1 MILFAGRLYPASE
14 QPRLL
19 DELEDRIN
27 GALARGRLSPETVVR
42 AIDRLGNM
50 LRAGELDDLIEQSGL
65 SGYMEKAREFA
76 SLLSREYL
84 VRKLNTELGEGFF
97 EPSETPPACGLAGI
111 KKMPLPLGT
120 LFHISAGNMDALPAY
135 TVVEGLLTGNVNI
148 LKLPQADNGLTVAAL
163 SKLIETEPSLAEYVY
178 VFDTPSSD
186 IAAMRRLSEMADG
199 VVVWGGDAAV
209 SAVRAM
215 APTGAKLIEWGH
227 RLSFAYISGDWTK
240 KKEEL
245 AALAAHIVSTEQ
257 LLCSSC
263 QTIFIDTDSMAET
276 EKFCRDF
283 LPLLQSARDAH
294 PMTDI
299 GAIAEMTLKNYTAEL
314 EAAISGAA
322 GKEPYAGRM
331 CRLTACEDSELALSD
346 MFGRVPVKR
355 LPRERL
361 MAVLRRKKGYLQ
373 TAGLLCDDS
382 DRAELTERL
391 IRCGVNRVTYAGNM
405 SAVFAGESHDGEYPL
420 RRYVR
425 IANAEM

>member
-1 MILFAGRLYPASE
+1 
-14 QPRLL
+14 
-19 DELEDRIN
+19 
-27 GALARGRLSPETVVR
+27 
-42 AIDRLGNM
+42 
-50 LRAGELDDLIEQSGL
+50 
-65 SGYMEKAREFA
+65 MEKAREFA

-84 VRKLNTELGEGFF
+84 VRKLNKELGEGFF

-245 AALAAHIVSTEQ
+245 AGRKT
-257 LLCSSC
+257 
-263 QTIFIDTDSMAET
+263 ET
-276 EKFCRDF
+276 EAREA
-283 LPLLQSARDAH
+283 LLNDPNVRRVMDMMEH
-294 PMTDI
+294 CDI
-299 GAIAEMTLKNYTAEL
+299 VLTGLGGIDVSRLKTAEIIREYQT
-314 EAAISGAA
+314 EAQAQELKEKGAVGCVCMMYYDINGNYVPCEWNEKCICLHLDKVRKNQMTVA
-322 GKEPYAGRM
+322 VACGDHKIMTILGALRGHLPNVLITDVNTAAKVLSRNEELFGKSPEA
-331 CRLTACEDSELALSD
+331 
-346 MFGRVPVKR
+346 
-355 LPRERL
+355 
-361 MAVLRRKKGYLQ
+361 
-373 TAGLLCDDS
+373 
-382 DRAELTERL
+382 
-391 IRCGVNRVTYAGNM
+391 
-405 SAVFAGESHDGEYPL
+405 
-420 RRYVR
+420 
-425 IANAEM
+425 